1 MLDFMIALP
10 STSPR
15 PDSIWI
21 IIDNQHLFCNY
32 TLFTLPRS
40 VSVFIL
46 ITLFYTYHQRQL
58 FPILVL
64 NSYHTFWEI
73 PCNLLLSPNWSE
85 VQLIILEPT
94 AKLKSGPNLKRHA
107 KILHHSLWQPWRQ
120 MPVFSRVLTQLSSKL
135 ENGTIWSLVWS
146 KASNFSEFVAN
157 RRPLNIWTRLDH

>member
-1 MLDFMIALP
+1 MIALP
-10 STSPR
+10 ITSPR

-64 NSYHTFWEI
+64 NSWHTFWEI
-73 PCNLLLSPNWSE
+73 HCNLLPVPNWSE

-94 AKLKSGPNLKRHA
+94 AKLKSWPNLKRHA

-120 MPVFSRVLTQLSSKL
+120 MPFLAEFSPSYQA
-135 ENGTIWSLVWS
+135 SLKMARI
-146 KASNFSEFVAN
+146 KASYDQ
-157 RRPLNIWTRLDH
+157 RCQTPLSLSQTEDH